1 MSKFKLEE
9 IKDPSFLKNLSVH
22 DLEILAS
29 EIRTFL
35 IQSISKTGGHLSSNL
50 GVVELTIALH
60 YVFDSPRDKIF
71 FDVGHQSYTHK
82 ILTGR
87 ASQFSSLRQYGGLSG
102 FQKRKESVHDV
113 WEAGHSSTA
122 LSAAVGMALARD
134 LDGDRYQVIPRDW

>member
-1 MSKFKLEE
+1 MSKFKMEE

-71 FDVGHQSYTHK
+71 FDVGHQSYTC
-82 ILTGR
+82 LLYTSR
-87 ASQFSSLRQYGGLSG
+87 C
-102 FQKRKESVHDV
+102 V
-113 WEAGHSSTA
+113 
-122 LSAAVGMALARD
+122 
-134 LDGDRYQVIPRDW
+134 